1 MLALAWGDASV
12 CPAAHVETTAI
23 TADCL
28 SNFLP
33 SLGFMFILKC
43 SWILYSLTR
52 SFIQYM
58 FTEQLLCTE
67 SRVKVQ
73 RWPEC
78 QACPPQIFKAS
89 SGNQLFQWTV
99 LGTELDKGMH
109 HSAATEGSQ
118 FSCSVVSDS
127 L

>member
-1 MLALAWGDASV
+1 MQALAWGDASV
-12 CPAAHVETTAI
+12 CPAALVETTAI

-28 SNFLP
+28 SYFLP

-73 RWPEC
+73 RWP
-78 QACPPQIFKAS
+78 K
-89 SGNQLFQWTV
+89 NQV
-99 LGTELDKGMH
+99 
-109 HSAATEGSQ
+109 
-118 FSCSVVSDS
+118 CSPDTYSTIKKPIIPVDRAGH
-127 L
+127 